1 MIFVFV
7 SGFVTIFTTF
17 SLALGQL
24 FSVLTLL
31 NGMETFKNMESLNTL
46 GFLLSDSDR
55 ALRIETETLRMNA
68 HGESILNE
76 DVVVL
81 K

>member
-1 MIFVFV
+1 
-7 SGFVTIFTTF
+7 
-17 SLALGQL
+17 
-24 FSVLTLL
+24 
-31 NGMETFKNMESLNTL
+31 MESLNTL

-68 HGESILNE
+68 HGKSILNE

>member
-17 SLALGQL
+17 SLVGQL

>member
-1 MIFVFV
+1 
-7 SGFVTIFTTF
+7 
-17 SLALGQL
+17 
-24 FSVLTLL
+24 
-31 NGMETFKNMESLNTL
+31 MESLNTL

>member
-1 MIFVFV
+1 MIFVFA
-7 SGFVTIFTTF
+7 SGFATIFTTF

-46 GFLLSDSDR
+46 GFLLSD
-55 ALRIETETLRMNA
+55 
-68 HGESILNE
+68 
-76 DVVVL
+76 
-81 K
+81 